1 MADYAQA
8 RRNMVDSQI
17 RTNRVVDSAVLAAFA
32 EVPRERFAGSHL
44 GPVAYLDEDLPIGGG
59 RYLVEPMVLARLI
72 QALAIGPAH
81 AVLDV
86 GCGPGY
92 STAIL
97 ARLAR
102 RVVAVEDDAPLL
114 RRAKELL
121 AELRADNTTLVE
133 GPLAEGQAKL
143 GPYDAILIGGAI
155 AELPR
160 ALTDQLA
167 EGGRLATVL
176 GPDGASGAA
185 MLYLKIGGVVSGR
198 PLFDAATPHLPGFQ
212 KEAGFVF

>member
-81 AVLDV
+81 SVLDV
-86 GCGPGY
+86 GCGSGY

-97 ARLAR
+97 GRLAR
-102 RVVAVEDDAPLL
+102 RVVAVEGDAPLL
-114 RRAKELL
+114 RRARELL
-121 AELRADNTTLVE
+121 AGADNTTLVE
-133 GPLAEGQAKL
+133 GPLAEGHAKL